1 MNFFFLQIEDEKLAG
16 VVGLEVGV
24 YEIKEMFV
32 IQEFIIFSFRVV
44 IVVNS
49 VNSVVKRNLNIV
61 IKDEIF
67 FFVKKFKSIMIGLI
81 FVFLFLSSL
90 SFQNLFNSSIVVYSS
105 FVITVNKKMIFFNN
119 DFVLNNFG
127 RFFNQIFIVIYLIFF
142 FIMSK
147 VVVKVKI

>member
-81 FVFLFLSSL
+81 FVFLFLSLL

-105 FVITVNKKMIFFNN
+105 FVITVNKKMIFLNN

-147 VVVKVKI
+147 VVVKVKT

>member
-1 MNFFFLQIEDEKLAG
+1 MAG

-32 IQEFIIFSFRVV
+32 IKEFIIFSFRVV

-90 SFQNLFNSSIVVYSS
+90 SF
-105 FVITVNKKMIFFNN
+105 
-119 DFVLNNFG
+119 
-127 RFFNQIFIVIYLIFF
+127 
-142 FIMSK
+142 
-147 VVVKVKI
+147 

>member
-90 SFQNLFNSSIVVYSS
+90 LFQNLFNSSIVVYSS

-147 VVVKVKI
+147 VVVKVKT

>member
-1 MNFFFLQIEDEKLAG
+1 MNFFFLQIENEKLAG
-16 VVGLEVGV
+16 VVGLEAGV

-44 IVVNS
+44 MVVNS

-67 FFVKKFKSIMIGLI
+67 FFAKKFKSILIGLI

-147 VVVKVKI
+147 VVVKVKT

>member
-1 MNFFFLQIEDEKLAG
+1 MKFFFLQIEDEKLAG

-142 FIMSK
+142 FIMSR
-147 VVVKVKI
+147 VVVKVKT

>member
-1 MNFFFLQIEDEKLAG
+1 MNYFFLQIEDEKLAG

-81 FVFLFLSSL
+81 FVFLFLSLL

-147 VVVKVKI
+147 VVVKVKT

>member
-90 SFQNLFNSSIVVYSS
+90 SFQNLLNSSIVVYSS

-147 VVVKVKI
+147 VVVKVKT

>member
-61 IKDEIF
+61 IKDEII

-147 VVVKVKI
+147 VVVKVKT

>member
-61 IKDEIF
+61 IKDEII

-81 FVFLFLSSL
+81 FVFLFLSLL

-147 VVVKVKI
+147 VVVKVKT

>member
-49 VNSVVKRNLNIV
+49 MNSVVKRNLNIV

-147 VVVKVKI
+147 VVVKVKT

>member
-44 IVVNS
+44 MVVNF

-147 VVVKVKI
+147 VVVKVKT

>member
-1 MNFFFLQIEDEKLAG
+1 MKFFFLQIEDEKLAG

-67 FFVKKFKSIMIGLI
+67 FFVKKFKSIIIGLI

-147 VVVKVKI
+147 VVVKVKT

>member
-90 SFQNLFNSSIVVYSS
+90 SFQNLFNSSIVVYLS

-147 VVVKVKI
+147 VVVKVKT

>member
-147 VVVKVKI
+147 VVVKVKT

>member
-44 IVVNS
+44 MVVNS

-90 SFQNLFNSSIVVYSS
+90 LFQNLFNSSIVVYSS

-147 VVVKVKI
+147 VVVKVKT

>member
-105 FVITVNKKMIFFNN
+105 FVIMVNKKMIFFNN

-147 VVVKVKI
+147 VVVKVKT

>member
-1 MNFFFLQIEDEKLAG
+1 MNFFFLQIEDEKLVG

-67 FFVKKFKSIMIGLI
+67 FFAKKFKSIMIGLI

-147 VVVKVKI
+147 VVVKVKT

>member
-44 IVVNS
+44 LVVNS

-147 VVVKVKI
+147 VVVKVKT

>member
-44 IVVNS
+44 MVVNS

-147 VVVKVKI
+147 VVVKVKT

>member
-67 FFVKKFKSIMIGLI
+67 FFVKKFKLIMIGLI

-147 VVVKVKI
+147 VVVKVKT

>member
-44 IVVNS
+44 MVVNS

-67 FFVKKFKSIMIGLI
+67 FFVKKFKQIMIGLI

-90 SFQNLFNSSIVVYSS
+90 LFQNLFNSSIVVYSS

-147 VVVKVKI
+147 VVVKVKT

>member
-147 VVVKVKI
+147 VVVKVKM

>member
-1 MNFFFLQIEDEKLAG
+1 MKFFFLQIEDEKLAG

-81 FVFLFLSSL
+81 FVFLFLSLL

-142 FIMSK
+142 FIMSR
-147 VVVKVKI
+147 VVVKVKT

>member
-44 IVVNS
+44 MVVNS

-67 FFVKKFKSIMIGLI
+67 FFAKKFKSIMIGLI

-147 VVVKVKI
+147 VVVKVKT

>member
-32 IQEFIIFSFRVV
+32 IQEFIIFLFRVV

-67 FFVKKFKSIMIGLI
+67 FFVKKFKQIMIGLI

-147 VVVKVKI
+147 VVVKVKT

>member
-44 IVVNS
+44 MVVNS

-67 FFVKKFKSIMIGLI
+67 FFVKKFKSIMIGRI
-81 FVFLFLSSL
+81 FVFLFLSLL

-142 FIMSK
+142 FLMSK
-147 VVVKVKI
+147 VVVKVKT

>member
-67 FFVKKFKSIMIGLI
+67 FFVKKFKLIMIGLI
-81 FVFLFLSSL
+81 FVFLFLSLL

-147 VVVKVKI
+147 VVVKVKT

>member
-67 FFVKKFKSIMIGLI
+67 FFAKKFKSIMIGLI

-90 SFQNLFNSSIVVYSS
+90 LFQNLFNSSIVVYSS

-147 VVVKVKI
+147 VVVKVKT

>member
-67 FFVKKFKSIMIGLI
+67 FFAKKFKSIMIGLI

-147 VVVKVKI
+147 VVVKVKT

>member
-1 MNFFFLQIEDEKLAG
+1 MNFFFLQMEDEKLAG

-61 IKDEIF
+61 IKDEVF

-147 VVVKVKI
+147 VVVKVKT

>member
-142 FIMSK
+142 FIMSR
-147 VVVKVKI
+147 VVVKVKT

>member
-67 FFVKKFKSIMIGLI
+67 FFAKKFKSIMIGLI
-81 FVFLFLSSL
+81 FVFLFLSLL

-105 FVITVNKKMIFFNN
+105 FVITVNKKMIFLNN

-147 VVVKVKI
+147 VVVKVKT

>member
-81 FVFLFLSSL
+81 FVFLFLSLL

-147 VVVKVKI
+147 VVVKVKK

>member
-67 FFVKKFKSIMIGLI
+67 FFVKKLKSIMIGLI

-147 VVVKVKI
+147 VVVKVKT

>member
-44 IVVNS
+44 IVVNF

-147 VVVKVKI
+147 VVVKVKT

>member
-44 IVVNS
+44 MVVNS

-67 FFVKKFKSIMIGLI
+67 FFAKKFKSIMIGLI

-105 FVITVNKKMIFFNN
+105 FVIMVNKKMIFFNN

-147 VVVKVKI
+147 VVVKVKT

>member
-81 FVFLFLSSL
+81 FVFLFLLSL

-105 FVITVNKKMIFFNN
+105 FVITVNKKMIFLNN

-147 VVVKVKI
+147 VVVKVKT

>member
-1 MNFFFLQIEDEKLAG
+1 MKFFFLQIEDEKLAG

-147 VVVKVKI
+147 VVVKVKT

>member
-44 IVVNS
+44 MVVNS

-81 FVFLFLSSL
+81 FVFLFLLSL

-147 VVVKVKI
+147 VVVKVKT

>member
-1 MNFFFLQIEDEKLAG
+1 MKFFFLQIEDEKLAG

-32 IQEFIIFSFRVV
+32 IQEFIIFLFRVV
-44 IVVNS
+44 MVVNS

-147 VVVKVKI
+147 VVVKVKT